1 MGKKESIIP
10 IKNLFYML
18 CYAWNILAIKD
29 DIQVADDD
37 YEDAIKKFKIL
48 EEYGDERAHLDL
60 ADCYYCLGEYEE
72 AMVWAD
78 KADYSKMDPEED
90 GYLFFVLGD
99 IYNENRQFEKAHY
112 WAKLAV
118 FAGEEEAKDLLE
130 AVEEELKLQE

>member
-1 MGKKESIIP
+1 MTKYEMERLREEANDAII
-10 IKNLFYML
+10 F
-18 CYAWNILAIKD
+18 
-29 DIQVADDD
+29 DDD

-60 ADCYYCLGEYEE
+60 ADCYYCLGRYEE